1 MPERNFSYSSNI
13 KEKTFNEM
21 FRLCVCVCFLSAHR
35 SSLLTCVS
43 VFNRKKKKT
52 DTCTRGRQMI
62 RDDFLFHSLLNEIQL
77 AIFYYPRKVSHI
89 INDFLSRAKNWK
101 FTRCIYRHYRLVKYN
116 CCSDVGTNLN
126 HKSDPFLWS
135 AKEERAYCT
144 GQSHV
149 INNLLL
155 IVVVVGYWKMKL

>member
-1 MPERNFSYSSNI
+1 
-13 KEKTFNEM
+13 
-21 FRLCVCVCFLSAHR
+21 
-35 SSLLTCVS
+35 
-43 VFNRKKKKT
+43 
-52 DTCTRGRQMI
+52 MI
-62 RDDFLFHSLLNEIQL
+62 RDDLLFFPFTHQFQL

-89 INDFLSRAKNWK
+89 INDFLSRAKNCK
-101 FTRCIYRHYRLVKYN
+101 FTRFYRHYRLVKYN

-135 AKEERAYCT
+135 AEEERAYCT

-155 IVVVVGYWKMKL
+155 VLMKNETLIRRRCKFLLSLNTTSILLFFLFIDDEEKTKNLNI